1 MSKMYVFVF
10 KRDYCITE
18 QTGRGRMVET
28 VSTDKVRI
36 DKWLWAAR
44 FFKTRSQAAQAVGGG
59 RVQVNGARV
68 KPARLVQAGEELR
81 IRRGEVEFVVTVLG
95 IAGKRRP
102 AKEAQMLY
110 EESGE
115 SIAAREQ
122 AREQRRIEAMGRPQL
137 TRRPTKRERRQIV
150 SFIGKKD

>member
-1 MSKMYVFVF
+1 
-10 KRDYCITE
+10 
-18 QTGRGRMVET
+18 MVET

-44 FFKTRSQAAQAVGGG
+44 FFKTRSRAAQAVSGG

-81 IRRGEVEFVVTVLG
+81 IRRGEVEFIVTVLG
-95 IAGKRRP
+95 VAAKRRP
-102 AKEAQMLY
+102 AKEAQLLY
-110 EESGE
+110 EESVA

-122 AREQRRIEAMGRPQL
+122 ASELRRIEAMGRLQP

-150 SFIGKKD
+150 SFTGKKGKY

>member
-1 MSKMYVFVF
+1 
-10 KRDYCITE
+10 
-18 QTGRGRMVET
+18 MVET

-95 IAGKRRP
+95 VAAKRRP

-137 TRRPTKRERRQIV
+137 PRRPTKRERRQIV
-150 SFIGKKD
+150 SFIGKKGNY

>member
-1 MSKMYVFVF
+1 
-10 KRDYCITE
+10 
-18 QTGRGRMVET
+18 MVET

-95 IAGKRRP
+95 VAAKRRP
-102 AKEAQMLY
+102 AKEAQLLY
-110 EESGE
+110 EESAA
-115 SIAAREQ
+115 SIAAREA
-122 AREQRRIEAMGRPQL
+122 AREQRRLEAMGRLQP
-137 TRRPTKRERRQIV
+137 TWRPTKRERRQIV
-150 SFIGKKD
+150 SFIGKKGNY

>member
-1 MSKMYVFVF
+1 
-10 KRDYCITE
+10 
-18 QTGRGRMVET
+18 MVET

-95 IAGKRRP
+95 VAAKRRP

-110 EESGE
+110 EENGE

-122 AREQRRIEAMGRPQL
+122 AREQRRVEAMGRPQL
-137 TRRPTKRERRQIV
+137 PRRPTKRERRQIV
-150 SFIGKKD
+150 SFIGKKGNY

>member
-1 MSKMYVFVF
+1 MA
-10 KRDYCITE
+10 
-18 QTGRGRMVET
+18 ET

-44 FFKTRSQAAQAVGGG
+44 FFKTRSQAAQAVSGG

-81 IRRGEVEFVVTVLG
+81 IRRNEVEFVVTVLG
-95 IAGKRRP
+95 VAAKRRP
-102 AKEAQMLY
+102 AKEAQLLY
-110 EESGE
+110 EESAE
-115 SIAAREQ
+115 SIAAREA
-122 AREQRRIEAMGRPQL
+122 ARELRRIEAMGRLQP

-150 SFIGKKD
+150 SFTGKKG